1 MIPTKVIQETEQRF
15 AFRTPERTKTELK
28 LRTGSKLQVDD
39 QKRVDKRI
47 KRLRRGGFD
56 AYLAELATPP
66 PASASIEIT
75 GTGLPHMETNV
86 MNVAAF
92 SPPCAS
98 SITFELDPRERIL
111 GKNNLMSINYLER
124 GLRVSRSVARI
135 RIRSAQGQTLGFGT
149 GFMVSPRL
157 LMTNNHVLETAN
169 TAASSLAE
177 FNFQDDLSGRP
188 RPTSVFELDPNV
200 FFITDEALDFTL
212 VGVKEKARD
221 ANGDLGELR
230 FFGWNRLIED
240 EGKAILGE
248 YVNIIQHPN
257 GEPKQL
263 ALRDNQFVDLLDN
276 FLHYKTDTAP
286 GSSGSPVFNDQWEII
301 GLHHS
306 GVPLRDADGRILAKG
321 GDLWQPSMGE
331 FKVQWIANEGV
342 RISRLIKHIKQ
353 IALNDGQRRLRTD
366 LLEKEPPLA
375 PSKTELSDPPA
386 ALPPAAS
393 RQAPVFS
400 SQPRI
405 QNGNAIW
412 TLPLEVSVRLGADY
426 TEAPLVNTT
435 PSSGDKATNN
445 GNGSGPAAT
454 APVVSSPAPTTN
466 SELAEALA
474 EVRRA
479 SSKKYYDAAQDKI
492 DRKQYYAAIANDLT
506 PAEFY
511 KRLHELLEKTHT
523 TQPRYKPTT
532 HVYPWVDLQPNLKLR
547 SIYSGMEFDPE
558 VIIQEDFRIDQE
570 RTARFQE
577 KMMTESFFGAE
588 RIEQELDLLE
598 ATLPYNCEHVVPQS
612 WFEKREPMRGDI
624 HHLFACESGCNS
636 FRGNIPYFDFSDF
649 NEVVRQK
656 CGKREENKFEP
667 TAGKGTVARAV
678 LYFLLRYPGEVNR
691 TNEEYKPDRIATL
704 LNWHKENKVTDYE
717 RHRNQAIFKVQ
728 GNRNPLIDHPEWVE
742 HIDFLKGLG

>member
-1 MIPTKVIQETEQRF
+1 MIPSKVIQETEQRF
-15 AFRTPERTKTELK
+15 ARRTPERTVTELK

-39 QKRVDKRI
+39 KDRVDKRI

-66 PASASIEIT
+66 PASQSIE
-75 GTGLPHMETNV
+75 LPHTETNFRN
-86 MNVAAF
+86 MTAF
-92 SPPCAS
+92 SQPCAS
-98 SITFELDPRERIL
+98 SVTVELDTRERIL
-111 GKNNLMSINYLER
+111 DKNNLMSINYLER

-169 TAASSLAE
+169 AAAFSLAE
-177 FNFQDDLSGRP
+177 FNFQDDLTGRP
-188 RPTSVFELDPNV
+188 LPTSVFELDPNV
-200 FFITDEALDFTL
+200 FFITDETLDFTL
-212 VGVKEKARD
+212 VAVKEKARD

-248 YVNIIQHPN
+248 YMNIIQHPN

-286 GSSGSPVFNDQWEII
+286 GSSGSPVFNDQWEIV

-306 GVPLRDADGRILAKG
+306 GVPLRDANGRILSTS
-321 GDLWQPSMGE
+321 GDLWQPAMGE
-331 FKVQWIANEGV
+331 FKIQWIANEGIRV
-342 RISRLIKHIKQ
+342 SRLIKHIKQ
-353 IALNDGQRRLRTD
+353 VALNDGQRRLRTD

-375 PSKTELSDPPA
+375 ASRNESSDLPA
-386 ALPPAAS
+386 ASTPATPS

-426 TEAPLVNTT
+426 IEAPPVSPTPITSDKVTT
-435 PSSGDKATNN
+435 N
-445 GNGSGPAAT
+445 GNGSGPAT
-454 APVVSSPAPTTN
+454 APVVSPPDTTTN
-466 SELAEALA
+466 SELADALA

-479 SSKKYYDAAQDKI
+479 STKTYYDAAQDKT
-492 DRKQYYAAIANDLT
+492 DRTQYYADVPNNLT

-511 KRLHELLEKTHT
+511 KRLHKLLEKTHT

-532 HVYPWVDLQPNLKLR
+532 QVYPWVDLQPNLKLR

-558 VIIQEDFRIDQE
+558 VVIQEDFRIDQE
-570 RTARFQE
+570 RAERFQE
-577 KMMTESFFGAE
+577 KMMTESFVGAE

-598 ATLPYNCEHVVPQS
+598 AMLPYNCEHVVPQS

-636 FRGNIPYFDFSDF
+636 FRGNTPYFDFSDF
-649 NEVVRQK
+649 NEVVRDK

-678 LYFLLRYPGEVNR
+678 LYFLLRYPGEINR
-691 TNEEYKPDRIATL
+691 TNAEYKPDRIATL
-704 LNWHKENKVTDYE
+704 LTWHKEDKVTAHE

-728 GNRNPLIDHPEWVE
+728 GNRNPLIDHPEWAE
-742 HIDFLKGLG
+742 EIDFLKGLG